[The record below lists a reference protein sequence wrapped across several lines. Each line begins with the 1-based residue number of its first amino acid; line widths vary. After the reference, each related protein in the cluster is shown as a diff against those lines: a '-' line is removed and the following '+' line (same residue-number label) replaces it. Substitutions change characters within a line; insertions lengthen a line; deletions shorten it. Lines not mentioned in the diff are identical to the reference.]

1 MKPAVLS
8 CILIDDDLVSLTI
21 LENYCRKSGMI
32 EVLARFSEPAEGLAF
47 LKNTVVDLVFLDV
60 EMPEITGFQLIDQ
73 LTYTPQIV
81 LTTSKTDY
89 AFTAF
94 QYEVAGYL
102 KKPVTYD
109 RFLRTVGKIAE
120 QNRPA
125 TPPPVTEATPVPEPA
140 PPVQAPPV
148 QAAPIQATSGSS
160 DSDIFIRSDGK
171 LVRIGMDE
179 ILYVECIGDYVRY
192 VTTDQKIVSHA
203 TMKNVQEKLSNNSFL
218 KVHRS
223 FIVNTRKI
231 KDIQDNNLVINGS
244 IIPISRAH
252 KAEVMQRLT
261 IL

>member
-1 MKPAVLS
+1 MKPPVLT

-21 LENYCRKSGMI
+21 LENYCQKSGMI
-32 EVLARFSEPAEGLAF
+32 EVVGKFSVPTEGLAF
-47 LKNTVVDLVFLDV
+47 LRSNVVDLVFLDV

-120 QNRPA
+120 QSTPSAPA
-125 TPPPVTEATPVPEPA
+125 APVAPPVAEPA
-140 PPVQAPPV
+140 PM
-148 QAAPIQATSGSS
+148 QAAVPVS

-192 VTTDQKIVSHA
+192 VTPDKKIVSHA
-203 TMKNVQEKLSNNSFL
+203 TMKNVQEKLNNNLFL

-252 KAEVMQRLT
+252 KAEVLQRLT